1 VSRFN
6 TDLTKLKV
14 NYKYIGQDK
23 HLGEYGKKNPDF
35 AFNSELIFQ
44 KQNQYF

>member
-14 NYKYIGQDK
+14 NYKNFYQDK
-23 HLGEYGKKNPDF
+23 NLGKNGKKNPDF
-35 AFNSELIFQ
+35 AFNSELILEK
-44 KQNQYF
+44 KQ